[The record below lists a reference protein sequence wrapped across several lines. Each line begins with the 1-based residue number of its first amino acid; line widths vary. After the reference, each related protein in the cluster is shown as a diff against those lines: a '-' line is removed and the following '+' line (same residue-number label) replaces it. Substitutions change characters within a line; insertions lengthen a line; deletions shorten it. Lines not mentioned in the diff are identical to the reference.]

1 MPRPLSAREMELFHV
16 ALNYAVALDHC
27 NPDVGMGPSRRMI
40 ADRIAARLSF
50 DVSEDDLEELSQEIR
65 GS

>member
-1 MPRPLSAREMELFHV
+1 MAKPLSIREIELFHV

-27 NPDVGMGPSRRMI
+27 NPEVGMGPSRLML
-40 ADRIAARLSF
+40 AQQVAQKLSF
-50 DVSEDDLEELSQEIR
+50 SVSEDDLEELSQEIT